1 MMRKYLA
8 LALLAVSTPFAA
20 FADTAVCQGK
30 ITTIGNHA
38 NGLSFAIGTGGMIRV
53 CSFTAAQNGVSVEDC
68 KHMASVAALAFASDA
83 NVVLYVDNA
92 PTTACSSIPGWH
104 VSQTRYLGVER

>member
-1 MMRKYLA
+1 MMKKNLA
-8 LALLAVSTPFAA
+8 LALLAIATPVAA

-38 NGLSFAIGTGGMIRV
+38 NGLSFAIGTGSMIRV

-68 KHMASVAALAFASDA
+68 KHMASVAALAFAADST
-83 NVVLYVDNA
+83 VTLYVDNA

-104 VSQTRYLGVER
+104 IAQTRYLGVEK